1 MTKVGERSKIAR
13 SKGGGGVPILS
24 QKIAGG
30 GRCLGNFITQ
40 LMYKSAA
47 VLGWLFLTFFTLK
60 GEVGGVVNF
69 LTFLRGGCKFSCIS
83 HTGGGVD
90 NFIAYP
96 NYPNSTRVYYFT
108 PAIFTA

>member
-1 MTKVGERSKIAR
+1 MEHQIFCNINPGSEWDKGWGAFKNRAIKRGGRGPNFIAKYR
-13 SKGGGGVPILS
+13 R
-24 QKIAGG
+24 G

-60 GEVGGVVNF
+60 GEVEGVVNF

-83 HTGGGVD
+83 HTGGG
-90 NFIAYP
+90 
-96 NYPNSTRVYYFT
+96 
-108 PAIFTA
+108 

>member
-1 MTKVGERSKIAR
+1 MNAHCQIDGGSGNRGCETLQSACYGE
-13 SKGGGGVPILS
+13 
-24 QKIAGG
+24 QYDM
-30 GRCLGNFITQ
+30 GNFIAR

-90 NFIAYP
+90 NFIA
-96 NYPNSTRVYYFT
+96 
-108 PAIFTA
+108 